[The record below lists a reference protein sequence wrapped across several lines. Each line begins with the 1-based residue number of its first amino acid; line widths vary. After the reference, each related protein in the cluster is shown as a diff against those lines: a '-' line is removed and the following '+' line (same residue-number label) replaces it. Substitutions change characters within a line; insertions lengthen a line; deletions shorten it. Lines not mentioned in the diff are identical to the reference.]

1 MNIHYSN
8 FKERQEKLNDYISYL
23 NTKISNEQKIG
34 QALANSF
41 YYRELGMQPP
51 LAPPTSLA
59 SDLKDI
65 TKQQEIAFKNLL
77 EITDK
82 NSASAIVADL
92 QSLDNV
98 VAFNSYFGLFKEAV
112 KGQTNITPIVF
123 SALWNSFIS
132 KLSDEGKII
141 SRFLEPSSSI
151 DTAEMDTFIGLEPD
165 DFDKFKDNKYELT
178 EDDKEEISANKE
190 SIESIKKEI
199 KQNRDYIKQ
208 LSRQYTDARKSGDES
223 SMEDIKRAM
232 SETSI
237 KINEA
242 QRNISLLKQTN
253 QGITKKY
260 KYTLGGDNE
269 LLKIIKEIETVKED
283 IDKTTQKLRR
293 LRPASRDP
301 EDIKNL
307 KEEQKQLVDII
318 NKQEATLNSLNIEFN
333 RVKEFV
339 EYSQGTRFSQAGISA
354 KNAFDVL
361 KQIKNNDEI
370 RIKNGKNP
378 LFSNEE
384 YDEIKTYIDKARAGI
399 SPVSGSSVDPYEYIY
414 LWLLDEY
421 NNRSLKDI
429 EKLKEEIKVAKLD
442 ISTKDAE
449 YQAGI
454 KGLES
459 LLEKKNVGLSSS
471 QKDAIEKIKNIYDD
485 LFNITFRDKDINGL
499 IAKKFDRDPTKFIN
513 FYNISDIDAELIKN
527 YFDKKLSA
535 DDIKDI
541 GTDVLNNGY
550 TAINKLTYEAKKNVI
565 DSILN
570 TAYENR
576 IIDLRD
582 KDAKINEFGGDYNRL
597 YNFYNPY
604 ELNSI
609 TTNPI
614 YTDAETIFK
623 GLGWEDKKIESYV
636 FDIYVKSG
644 YTGLIETLKRIN
656 DIVRRRESDTLFSK
670 SFEEISILETR
681 EEEPSILEKKK
692 EEVEEEEA
700 EEEVEEVEEK
710 EEAEEEVEEAEE
722 EVEEVEEKTP
732 KKPLSPKSL
741 YAQLPS
747 LEYEIPNTNE
757 EKLKVIQGLM
767 EKYTD
772 AVNKKRVNSNVSLKT
787 INFGNQRKTPKKVM
801 QVYNE
806 LKKEGDLDQQIAF
819 LSKVLIY
826 NESAQFKKLY
836 KSQAIRLKALNEMTP
851 ETRIPQTE

>member
-178 EDDKEEISANKE
+178 EADKEEISANKE

-199 KQNRDYIKQ
+199 KQNRDNIKQ

-307 KEEQKQLVDII
+307 KEEQKQLVDLI

-459 LLEKKNVGLSSS
+459 LLEKKSVGLSSS

-513 FYNISDIDAELIKN
+513 FYNISDIDVELIKKMIK
-527 YFDKKLSA
+527 DKKLSA

-597 YNFYNPY
+597 YEFYEPY
-604 ELNSI
+604 EVKNI
-609 TTNPI
+609 KTNPI

-623 GLGWEDKKIESYV
+623 GLRWDDEKIERYV
-636 FDIYVKSG
+636 LDTYVKSG
-644 YTGLIETLKRIN
+644 YTGLIENLKRIN
-656 DIVRRRESDTLFSK
+656 DNVRRREDDILFSRVERRSQVGRLK
-670 SFEEISILETR
+670 PELLKQIDIKPKTSLPIIEPIEELGFSITPEPTEEIPIIEPIEEKKEPIISETIIEPI
-681 EEEPSILEKKK
+681 EEEA
-692 EEVEEEEA
+692 EEEA
-700 EEEVEEVEEK
+700 EEEVEEEV
-710 EEAEEEVEEAEE
+710 EEVEEEE
-722 EVEEVEEKTP
+722 EEKTP

-741 YAQLPS
+741 YAQL
-747 LEYEIPNTNE
+747 
-757 EKLKVIQGLM
+757 
-767 EKYTD
+767 
-772 AVNKKRVNSNVSLKT
+772 
-787 INFGNQRKTPKKVM
+787 
-801 QVYNE
+801 
-806 LKKEGDLDQQIAF
+806 
-819 LSKVLIY
+819 
-826 NESAQFKKLY
+826 
-836 KSQAIRLKALNEMTP
+836 
-851 ETRIPQTE
+851 

>member
-165 DFDKFKDNKYELT
+165 DFDTLKDNKFELT

-190 SIESIKKEI
+190 SIESIKKDI
-199 KQNRDYIKQ
+199 KQKRDFIKQ
-208 LSRQYTDARKSGDES
+208 LSKQYTDARKSDDKQ
-223 SMEDIKRAM
+223 SMEDIKREM

-242 QRNISLLKQTN
+242 QRNISILKQTN

-269 LLKIIKEIETVKED
+269 LLKIIKEIENVKGD
-283 IDKTTQKLRR
+283 IVNNTQKLRR
-293 LRPASRDP
+293 LRPQSRDP

-318 NKQEATLNSLNIEFN
+318 KKQEANLNSLNIEFN
-333 RVKEFV
+333 RQKELI

-361 KQIKNNDEI
+361 NQIKNNDDT
-370 RIKNGKNP
+370 RIKNGKDP

-384 YDEIKTYIDKARAGI
+384 YDEIKTYIDKAKAGI
-399 SPVSGSSVDPYEYIY
+399 SPVSGATVDPYEYIY
-414 LWLLDEY
+414 VWLLDEY
-421 NNRSLKDI
+421 NNRSFEDI
-429 EKLKEEIKVAKLD
+429 KKIKAEIKVAKLD
-442 ISTKDAE
+442 ISAKDAE
-449 YQAGI
+449 FQAGI

-459 LLEKKNVGLSSS
+459 LLEKKNVGISSS
-471 QKDAIEKIKNIYDD
+471 QKDAIDKIKKIYDD

-513 FYNISDIDAELIKN
+513 FYNISDIDAELIKEMLKN
-527 YFDKKLSA
+527 KKLSA

-550 TAINKLTYEAKKNVI
+550 TAINKLTYEAKTNII
-565 DSILN
+565 DDLLN
-570 TAYENR
+570 TAYKNR
-576 IIDLRD
+576 LIDLRD

-597 YNFYNPY
+597 YDFYKPD
-604 ELNSI
+604 ELNDI
-609 TTNPI
+609 NTNPI
-614 YTDAETIFK
+614 FTDAETIFK
-623 GLGWEDKKIESYV
+623 GLRWDDKKIERYV
-636 FDIYVKSG
+636 FDTYVKSG
-644 YTGLIETLKRIN
+644 YTGLIENLKRIN
-656 DIVRRRESDTLFSK
+656 DNVRRRESDILFSK
-670 SFEEISILETR
+670 SYEEIPIIEPTEELGFSITPEPTEEISIIEPIEEKKEPIIEPI
-681 EEEPSILEKKK
+681 EEE
-692 EEVEEEEA
+692 
-700 EEEVEEVEEK
+700 
-710 EEAEEEVEEAEE
+710 
-722 EVEEVEEKTP
+722 EEKTP
-732 KKPLSPKSL
+732 KKPLSPKKSLSPKSL
-741 YAQLPS
+741 YAELPS
-747 LEYEIPNTNE
+747 LEYEIPETNE

-772 AVNKKRVNSNVSLKT
+772 AANKKRVNTTVSLEK
-787 INFGNQRKTPKKVM
+787 INFGNQTKTPRKVM
-801 QVYNE
+801 KIYNE
-806 LKKEGDLDQQIAF
+806 LKNEGDLDQVIAF

-826 NESAQFKKLY
+826 NESEQFKKLY
-836 KSQAIRLKALNEMTP
+836 KTQASRLKALNEMTP
-851 ETRIPQTE
+851 ETRIAQTE